1 MQRRASDGDSRP
13 WADPGARGTAVCAA
27 ALLDHPTANAQ
38 DARVFMT
45 AHVFCRGAYY
55 GAAKVVIVRGHA
67 PMQWLD
73 DVVSEAVARTLEGLQ
88 EQNWRAILERGID
101 HFPAWL
107 ASYALHRC
115 QEGLSVLRPEIGD
128 ARWAGVMRRVVIASW
143 AIEERDAKPEPRQDL
158 FEGVFP

>member
-1 MQRRASDGDSRP
+1 
-13 WADPGARGTAVCAA
+13 
-27 ALLDHPTANAQ
+27 
-38 DARVFMT
+38 MT